1 MTDTTDNME
10 TCTHDCSTCSAAC
23 DSKPKSREEMFEK
36 PNDLSS
42 VKHLIGGSAAR
53 GASANRL
60 SPPCSPS

>member
-36 PNDLSS
+36 PNDLF
-42 VKHLIGGSAAR
+42 LFGGAAGRAAMR
-53 GASANRL
+53 GTKCRKQ
-60 SPPCSPS
+60 

>member
-42 VKHLIGGSAAR
+42 VKHLIGVVSG
-53 GASANRL
+53 
-60 SPPCSPS
+60 